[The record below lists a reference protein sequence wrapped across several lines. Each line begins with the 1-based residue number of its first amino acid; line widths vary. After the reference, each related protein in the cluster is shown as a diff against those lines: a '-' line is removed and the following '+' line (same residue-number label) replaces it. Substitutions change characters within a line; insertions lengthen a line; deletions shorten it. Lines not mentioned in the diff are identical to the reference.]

1 MIVVFV
7 GCWMLASMMEGMD
20 DSTSGR
26 HLSFRK
32 MPGSTGN
39 ETVCETSESHYL
51 FRSSVV
57 ERHSSIS
64 ISTRTRIFDS
74 EPNNRY
80 LALGTHT
87 THFSQ
92 FEITSQQHICIYT
105 YIPPY
110 PPIQHRTIK
119 NHHEVLARFG
129 SGNNGGILPRE

>member
-1 MIVVFV
+1 MTDLCMGPHNCTLVYMYIFFV
-7 GCWMLASMMEGMD
+7 DIYSYIDCAGCWMLASMMEGMD

-64 ISTRTRIFDS
+64 AAGLYQYEEFK
-74 EPNNRY
+74 
-80 LALGTHT
+80 T
-87 THFSQ
+87 T
-92 FEITSQQHICIYT
+92 
-105 YIPPY
+105 
-110 PPIQHRTIK
+110 
-119 NHHEVLARFG
+119 
-129 SGNNGGILPRE
+129 